1 MNLPATHYSIT
12 LMLNDGDNIV
22 ILVAFMA
29 QGPKKDY
36 RSVQSSRHQDARQAQ
51 RPELRHDF
59 GVTVSVP
66 DALQNGR
73 GTENV
78 TRLCAPRCST

>member
-22 ILVAFMA
+22 ILVDVMA

-36 RSVQSSRHQDARQAQ
+36 RSVQSSRHQDARHAQ
-51 RPELRHDF
+51 RPELRQDV
-59 GVTVSVP
+59 GVTASVP
-66 DALQNGR
+66 DAF
-73 GTENV
+73 
-78 TRLCAPRCST
+78 STP

>member
-1 MNLPATHYSIT
+1 MNLPATHHSVT
-12 LMLNDGDNIV
+12 LVLNDGDIIV
-22 ILVAFMA
+22 NLVAFMA

-36 RSVQSSRHQDARQAQ
+36 RSVQSSQHQDDRHAQ
-51 RPELRHDF
+51 RLELRQDV

-66 DALQNGR
+66 DALQNGP
-73 GTENV
+73 GTDNV

>member
-36 RSVQSSRHQDARQAQ
+36 RIVQSSRHQDARHAQ
-51 RPELRHDF
+51 RPELRQDF

-66 DALQNGR
+66 DALQNGP
-73 GTENV
+73 GTDNV

>member
-12 LMLNDGDNIV
+12 LVLNDCDITV
-22 ILVAFMA
+22 ILVAIMA

-36 RSVQSSRHQDARQAQ
+36 RIVQSSRHQDARHAQ
-51 RPELRHDF
+51 RPELRQDV

-66 DALQNGR
+66 DALQNGP
-73 GTENV
+73 GTDNV